1 MKQIRKYL
9 TELSNAHGISG
20 YEGGARDIIAGYL
33 EKLTDR
39 VEIDIL
45 GNVVGIKEGDGLKV
59 MIAAHMDEIGFMV
72 KHIDDSGFI
81 RFTPIGGWFS
91 QVVLSQRVILHT
103 GKGMVYGVVGSKPPH
118 VMKEDEKGKAIK
130 IEDMFIDVGAKNKED
145 AKSLGIEPGTPVTLD
160 REVVDLANNRVTGK
174 AFDDRAGVAMMLRA
188 LEMMETDATV
198 YAVGTVQEE
207 VGLKG
212 ARTSAFGLNPDVAIV
227 AEVGIPADHPG
238 MEKKYSDTKLGEGP
252 MITVIDAG
260 GRGLI
265 TPRPVLEWLRKTAE
279 ENGIKYQLEVA
290 EGGTTDATVIHLTR
304 SGIPVGVVGVPT
316 RYIHTP
322 VEVLSLEDLLNGS
335 KLIAKAVESADKY
348 FGRKE

>member
-1 MKQIRKYL
+1 MEKIKKIL
-9 TELSNAHGISG
+9 SELSNAHGISG
-20 YEGGARDIIAGYL
+20 YEDMTREIVIKYL
-33 EKLTDR
+33 EKLVDR
-39 VEIDIL
+39 VEIDVL
-45 GNVVGIKEGDGLKV
+45 GNVIGIKDGNDFKV
-59 MIAAHMDEIGFMV
+59 MVAAHMDEIGFMV
-72 KHIDDSGFI
+72 KHIDDNGFI
-81 RFTPIGGWFS
+81 RFAPIGGWFS
-91 QVVLSQRVILHT
+91 QVVLSQRVVLHT
-103 GKGMVYGVVGSKPPH
+103 QKGAIYGVVGSKPPH

-130 IEDMFIDVGAKNKED
+130 LEDMFIDVGAKDKDD
-145 AKSLGIEPGTPVTLD
+145 AKSMGIEPGVPITPD
-160 REVVDLANNRVTGK
+160 RETVDLANNRITGK
-174 AFDDRAGVAMMLRA
+174 AFDDRAGIAMMLRA
-188 LEMMETDATV
+188 LEMIETDATV

-212 ARTSAFGLNPDVAIV
+212 ARTSAFGLNPDVALV

-252 MITVIDAG
+252 MITVIDAS

-265 TPRPVLEWLRKTAE
+265 TPKSVLEWLKNTAE
-279 ENGIKYQLEVA
+279 EHGIKYQLEVA

-335 KLIAKAVESADKY
+335 RLIARAVESAHKY